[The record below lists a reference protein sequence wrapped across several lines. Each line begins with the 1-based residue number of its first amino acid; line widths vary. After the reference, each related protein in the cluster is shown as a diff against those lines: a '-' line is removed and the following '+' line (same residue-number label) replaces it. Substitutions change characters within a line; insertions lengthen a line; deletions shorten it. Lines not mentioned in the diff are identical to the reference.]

1 MGGTKGY
8 RSYRGRTSKGKIA
21 LAVLLVLIILA
32 AVGFLW
38 LQEYIVYDRDGSF
51 HLELPWKTETP
62 PAEEEVPPED
72 VEITIQEPEKPK
84 ALAAF
89 SASAAPLT
97 QAGWKDAWLGASVM
111 SAPAYNAA
119 AVTLK
124 DSTGHIYFAA
134 TGAAAGTVSTAED
147 TAAALAEVAE
157 SSYHSIARMSC
168 FLDPIAA
175 RADVEGM
182 GLKNTG
188 GYIFYDGNNGNWLDP
203 SKPAARQY
211 LCTLAAELAQQ
222 GFDEILLTD
231 VGYPTVGKLDKI
243 DYNGAD
249 RAASIRLFLEEL
261 RSALGEYGVA
271 VSIELPP
278 EVITSGADDTAGLV
292 LSDIAPL
299 VDRVYAVTTVD
310 QIPALE
316 AAVSA
321 AGEDTDFVAELTG
334 HSPDVTGSCLILA
347 EESARA
353 DWQGRFSGA
362 SSAVRLLIGP
372 QGPLCQSGEL
382 MEPFIHHIPH
392 THGQV
397 IPVTTVQ
404 RHALKAVAVVGAGLL
419 AGAVVTALPH
429 LLQKFPLDGHGF
441 RMAAL
446 PVQLVL
452 LNCKFIAIDLHVSA
466 SSSNVKT

>member
-1 MGGTKGY
+1 M
-8 RSYRGRTSKGKIA
+8 
-21 LAVLLVLIILA
+21 
-32 AVGFLW
+32 GFLW

-51 HLELPWKTETP
+51 HLESALADGGRRPRKRKM
-62 PAEEEVPPED
+62 PPED

-147 TAAALAEVAE
+147 TAAALAEVTE

-211 LCTLAAELAQQ
+211 LCDP
-222 GFDEILLTD
+222 G
-231 VGYPTVGKLDKI
+231 G
-243 DYNGAD
+243 
-249 RAASIRLFLEEL
+249 
-261 RSALGEYGVA
+261 
-271 VSIELPP
+271 
-278 EVITSGADDTAGLV
+278 
-292 LSDIAPL
+292 
-299 VDRVYAVTTVD
+299 
-310 QIPALE
+310 
-316 AAVSA
+316 
-321 AGEDTDFVAELTG
+321 
-334 HSPDVTGSCLILA
+334 
-347 EESARA
+347 
-353 DWQGRFSGA
+353 
-362 SSAVRLLIGP
+362 
-372 QGPLCQSGEL
+372 
-382 MEPFIHHIPH
+382 
-392 THGQV
+392 
-397 IPVTTVQ
+397 
-404 RHALKAVAVVGAGLL
+404 GAGGTGL
-419 AGAVVTALPH
+419 
-429 LLQKFPLDGHGF
+429 
-441 RMAAL
+441 
-446 PVQLVL
+446 
-452 LNCKFIAIDLHVSA
+452 
-466 SSSNVKT
+466 

>member
-147 TAAALAEVAE
+147 TAAAQTEVTE
-157 SSYHSIARMSC
+157 SSYHSIGRMSC

-188 GYIFYDGNNGNWLDP
+188 GYIFYDGNNSQWLDP
-203 SKPAARQY
+203 AKPAARQY
-211 LCTLAAELAQQ
+211 LCALAEELAKL

-231 VGYPTVGKLDKI
+231 VSYPTEGKLDKI
-243 DYNGAD
+243 AYGDTPRAENLAAFLDEMAAILEPYDVTLSVELPAQVITQGSDDAAGLSLADIAQRAD
-249 RAASIRLFLEEL
+249 RIYAAAAPADAA
-261 RSALGEYGVA
+261 ALAEQVK
-271 VSIELPP
+271 E
-278 EVITSGADDTAGLV
+278 
-292 LSDIAPL
+292 
-299 VDRVYAVTTVD
+299 
-310 QIPALE
+310 
-316 AAVSA
+316 
-321 AGEDTDFVAELTG
+321 AGEDTDFDAVLTAADI
-334 HSPDVTGSCLILA
+334 PPQEGSWLLPA
-347 EESARA
+347 
-353 DWQGRFSGA
+353 QGGA
-362 SSAVRLLIGP
+362 S
-372 QGPLCQSGEL
+372 
-382 MEPFIHHIPH
+382 
-392 THGQV
+392 
-397 IPVTTVQ
+397 
-404 RHALKAVAVVGAGLL
+404 
-419 AGAVVTALPH
+419 
-429 LLQKFPLDGHGF
+429 
-441 RMAAL
+441 
-446 PVQLVL
+446 
-452 LNCKFIAIDLHVSA
+452 
-466 SSSNVKT
+466 

>member
-157 SSYHSIARMSC
+157 SSYHSIGRMSC

-188 GYIFYDGNNGNWLDP
+188 GYIFYDGNNENWLDP
-203 SKPAARQY
+203 SKEKTQEY
-211 LCTLAAELAQQ
+211 LASLAVECAEL

-231 VGYPTVGKLDKI
+231 FSFPTQGKLDKI
-243 DYNGAD
+243 SYPEIGKEASLQACLSAIRTALDEAGLQDVLLSVELPADVLLAGAD
-249 RAASIRLFLEEL
+249 ET
-261 RSALGEYGVA
+261 
-271 VSIELPP
+271 VSLP
-278 EVITSGADDTAGLV
+278 ADT
-292 LSDIAPL
+292 
-299 VDRVYAVTTVD
+299 VDRVYAVTTED
-310 QIPALE
+310 QVEALSAAAE
-316 AAVSA
+316 AAGTV
-321 AGEDTDFVAELTG
+321 FVPEL
-334 HSPDVTGSCLILA
+334 SEPPAKV
-347 EESARA
+347 
-353 DWQGRFSGA
+353 QNY
-362 SSAVRLLIGP
+362 LL
-372 QGPLCQSGEL
+372 
-382 MEPFIHHIPH
+382 
-392 THGQV
+392 
-397 IPVTTVQ
+397 
-404 RHALKAVAVVGAGLL
+404 
-419 AGAVVTALPH
+419 LP
-429 LLQKFPLDGHGF
+429 
-441 RMAAL
+441 
-446 PVQLVL
+446 
-452 LNCKFIAIDLHVSA
+452 
-466 SSSNVKT
+466 

>member
-147 TAAALAEVAE
+147 TAAALAEVTE
-157 SSYHSIARMSC
+157 SSYHSIGRMSC
-168 FLDPIAA
+168 FLDP
-175 RADVEGM
+175 
-182 GLKNTG
+182 
-188 GYIFYDGNNGNWLDP
+188 
-203 SKPAARQY
+203 
-211 LCTLAAELAQQ
+211 
-222 GFDEILLTD
+222 
-231 VGYPTVGKLDKI
+231 
-243 DYNGAD
+243 
-249 RAASIRLFLEEL
+249 
-261 RSALGEYGVA
+261 
-271 VSIELPP
+271 LPP
-278 EVITSGADDTAGLV
+278 
-292 LSDIAPL
+292 
-299 VDRVYAVTTVD
+299 
-310 QIPALE
+310 
-316 AAVSA
+316 
-321 AGEDTDFVAELTG
+321 
-334 HSPDVTGSCLILA
+334 
-347 EESARA
+347 ARTWRA
-353 DWQGRFSGA
+353 WD
-362 SSAVRLLIGP
+362 
-372 QGPLCQSGEL
+372 
-382 MEPFIHHIPH
+382 
-392 THGQV
+392 
-397 IPVTTVQ
+397 
-404 RHALKAVAVVGAGLL
+404 
-419 AGAVVTALPH
+419 
-429 LLQKFPLDGHGF
+429 
-441 RMAAL
+441 
-446 PVQLVL
+446 
-452 LNCKFIAIDLHVSA
+452 
-466 SSSNVKT
+466 

>member
-1 MGGTKGY
+1 
-8 RSYRGRTSKGKIA
+8 
-21 LAVLLVLIILA
+21 
-32 AVGFLW
+32 
-38 LQEYIVYDRDGSF
+38 
-51 HLELPWKTETP
+51 
-62 PAEEEVPPED
+62 
-72 VEITIQEPEKPK
+72 
-84 ALAAF
+84 
-89 SASAAPLT
+89 
-97 QAGWKDAWLGASVM
+97 M

-147 TAAALAEVAE
+147 TAAALAEVTE

-278 EVITSGADDTAGLV
+278 EVNTSGADDTAGLV

-347 EESARA
+347 
-353 DWQGRFSGA
+353 D
-362 SSAVRLLIGP
+362 
-372 QGPLCQSGEL
+372 
-382 MEPFIHHIPH
+382 
-392 THGQV
+392 
-397 IPVTTVQ
+397 
-404 RHALKAVAVVGAGLL
+404 
-419 AGAVVTALPH
+419 
-429 LLQKFPLDGHGF
+429 
-441 RMAAL
+441 
-446 PVQLVL
+446 
-452 LNCKFIAIDLHVSA
+452 
-466 SSSNVKT
+466 

>member
-147 TAAALAEVAE
+147 TAAALAEVTE

-175 RADVEGM
+175 ARTWRAWD
-182 GLKNTG
+182 
-188 GYIFYDGNNGNWLDP
+188 
-203 SKPAARQY
+203 
-211 LCTLAAELAQQ
+211 
-222 GFDEILLTD
+222 
-231 VGYPTVGKLDKI
+231 
-243 DYNGAD
+243 
-249 RAASIRLFLEEL
+249 
-261 RSALGEYGVA
+261 
-271 VSIELPP
+271 
-278 EVITSGADDTAGLV
+278 
-292 LSDIAPL
+292 
-299 VDRVYAVTTVD
+299 
-310 QIPALE
+310 
-316 AAVSA
+316 
-321 AGEDTDFVAELTG
+321 
-334 HSPDVTGSCLILA
+334 
-347 EESARA
+347 
-353 DWQGRFSGA
+353 
-362 SSAVRLLIGP
+362 
-372 QGPLCQSGEL
+372 
-382 MEPFIHHIPH
+382 
-392 THGQV
+392 
-397 IPVTTVQ
+397 
-404 RHALKAVAVVGAGLL
+404 
-419 AGAVVTALPH
+419 
-429 LLQKFPLDGHGF
+429 
-441 RMAAL
+441 
-446 PVQLVL
+446 
-452 LNCKFIAIDLHVSA
+452 
-466 SSSNVKT
+466 

>member
-51 HLELPWKTETP
+51 HLELPWKTEIP
-62 PAEEEVPPED
+62 
-72 VEITIQEPEKPK
+72 IQEHEKPK

-147 TAAALAEVAE
+147 TAAALAEVTE
-157 SSYHSIARMSC
+157 SSYHSIGRMSC

-347 EESARA
+347 
-353 DWQGRFSGA
+353 D
-362 SSAVRLLIGP
+362 
-372 QGPLCQSGEL
+372 
-382 MEPFIHHIPH
+382 
-392 THGQV
+392 
-397 IPVTTVQ
+397 
-404 RHALKAVAVVGAGLL
+404 
-419 AGAVVTALPH
+419 
-429 LLQKFPLDGHGF
+429 
-441 RMAAL
+441 
-446 PVQLVL
+446 
-452 LNCKFIAIDLHVSA
+452 
-466 SSSNVKT
+466 